1 MFSFVCQAQ
10 TDTILKKDSSK
21 FILSPYNFSSFKVP
35 KNDYIHALNYS
46 FEQDMSSR
54 FTLYYDSLYK
64 KLVFYDNYKLEYFFY
79 DSNLSPYNNFK
90 SALIGGSL
98 NYLFLLFDKKK

>member
-10 TDTILKKDSSK
+10 RDTILKKDSSK

-35 KNDYIHALNYS
+35 KNDYIPALNYS

-54 FTLYYDSLYK
+54 FTLYYDSLYRRVA
-64 KLVFYDNYKLEYFFY
+64 LYDNYKHEYY
-79 DSNLSPYNNFK
+79 SKDPLCPYRNFK
-90 SALIGGSL
+90 SALVGGSVS
-98 NYLFLLFDKKK
+98 YLFLLFDNK